1 MVPSWRPSDA
11 NEIGSPGTVG
21 AGATPIVGITAVDGL
36 ASETGSDPGV
46 FRFTRSGSTTSALTV
61 IYTIATGAGQ
71 ATPGDY
77 TPTLTGSQIIPAG
90 AASVDVTI
98 TPVDDAIVEGTETL
112 TLTLSDT
119 GSYDVGAAASATVT
133 IQDNDAANLAPT
145 AVTLL
150 NTVPSIS
157 EAADVSSHVRLADI
171 SVTDDGLGTNN
182 LSVSGTDAASFEI
195 VGSSLYLKAG
205 TSLSHASK
213 PTLSV
218 TVAVDDPTVGASP
231 DATVGFTL
239 TVTQAVAPGTIV
251 ISEVAPWSSANS
263 PLAADWFEVTN
274 TGSSAVDL
282 TGWKMDDNSHS
293 IANAIAL
300 NGITSIAPGEAVIFI
315 ETADLRRPRPP
326 RSASLWFG
334 ASPQR
339 VTQIGS
345 YSGSGVGLSS
355 NGDEVTLF
363 DGAGNL
369 VTGVGFGA
377 SPTAAPFAT
386 FDNHAGAG
394 SNTLP
399 LPVISTLSAAGVN
412 GAFVAAGDAER
423 DRLAGHRQRRQA
435 DHHRGRALGQ
445 QHHAPPTPPIG
456 SRSPTSAAQPSTSP
470 AGRWTTTR
478 TAFAS
483 SVPIVGVGSIA
494 PGQSAILIEGTAA
507 TATNFVD
514 GLVRR
519 HAARRLRDRQLH
531 RFGGGAQRQRRRGQP
546 LRPVRQAHHGVQFGA
561 ASTTGLSFDNTAG
574 LVGTVTTLSAVGING
589 AFRRGRR
596 HRDRLAGQDPVA

>member
-1 MVPSWRPSDA
+1 MKSVLPAPSARERLRSSASPPSTAWRRRPA
-11 NEIGSPGTVG
+11 AIPG
-21 AGATPIVGITAVDGL
+21 L
-36 ASETGSDPGV
+36 
-46 FRFTRSGSTTSALTV
+46 FRFTRSGSTTSPLTV

-71 ATPGDY
+71 ATPDDY

-119 GSYDVGAAASATVT
+119 GSYDVGADASATVT

-218 TVAVDDPTVGASP
+218 TVAVDDPTVGATP
-231 DATVGFTL
+231 DATAGFTL

-251 ISEVAPWSSANS
+251 ISEVAPWSSSNS

-274 TGSSAVDL
+274 TGSSAVDI

-315 ETADLRRPRPP
+315 ETADLPTAAAAFRN
-326 RSASLWFG
+326 LWFG
-334 ASPQR
+334 ANPQR

-355 NGDEVTLF
+355 SGDEVTLF

-369 VTGVGFGA
+369 VAGVGFGA
-377 SPTAAPFAT
+377 SP
-386 FDNHAGAG
+386 
-394 SNTLP
+394 
-399 LPVISTLSAAGVN
+399 
-412 GAFVAAGDAER
+412 
-423 DRLAGHRQRRQA
+423 
-435 DHHRGRALGQ
+435 
-445 QHHAPPTPPIG
+445 
-456 SRSPTSAAQPSTSP
+456 
-470 AGRWTTTR
+470 
-478 TAFAS
+478 
-483 SVPIVGVGSIA
+483 
-494 PGQSAILIEGTAA
+494 A
-507 TATNFVD
+507 TATVRD
-514 GLVRR
+514 LRQPRWRRR
-519 HAARRLRDRQLH
+519 HHASVAGRSRRSARPASTAPSSRPGTRTRSARR
-531 RFGGGAQRQRRRGQP
+531 
-546 LRPVRQAHHGVQFGA
+546 
-561 ASTTGLSFDNTAG
+561 ASAT
-574 LVGTVTTLSAVGING
+574 SAS
-589 AFRRGRR
+589 
-596 HRDRLAGQDPVA
+596 